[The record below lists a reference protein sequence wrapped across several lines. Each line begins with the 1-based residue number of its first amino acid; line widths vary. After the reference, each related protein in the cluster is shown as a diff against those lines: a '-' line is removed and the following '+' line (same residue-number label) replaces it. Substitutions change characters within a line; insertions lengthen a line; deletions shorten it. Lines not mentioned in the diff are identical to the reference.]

1 MRSWCVPLP
10 PLSGPPPCASLG
22 GCKPLSTT
30 TRGIAYADDDDD
42 AATSGAYLIAVG
54 ASGSLSLS
62 NWNCQGSLV
71 QQALVFPTPVS
82 AAAAFVPAA
91 SEPSPQDV
99 EEQHPVLI
107 AAAHTLQML
116 LPVPF
121 RLQLR
126 KLLLASR
133 VSDALGQLNASFP
146 LKDPKRAEALQHF
159 HLLAGW
165 SRFASLNFSV
175 AFQHFAHAPL
185 DLGHLL
191 SFWHRLW
198 PSWLQ
203 MPLLEETQELLKIS
217 PCALVPPPKDL
228 QDFVTATLAMSAS
241 GSETKAQAKAKEQVL
256 IEHQSLRKRHEPSNS
271 SKRPDKGAAA
281 APAGRRYD
289 SCQAAS
295 LAAARLARKD
305 VAETQEGAEMAGAAI
320 SSAAATEERQ
330 QLRRFLHQQSTYDV
344 HVLLKKIGGNADLI
358 EERALLHGKA
368 GEHE

>member
-91 SEPSPQDV
+91 NALTRAFQTAGQSDVFALHEGAPSLETFAACLSSESV
-99 EEQHPVLI
+99 SAATLK
-107 AAAHTLQML
+107 AAAT
-116 LPVPF
+116 PPGSADG
-121 RLQLR
+121 LR

-228 QDFVTATLAMSAS
+228 QDF
-241 GSETKAQAKAKEQVL
+241 G
-256 IEHQSLRKRHEPSNS
+256 EPRDSV
-271 SKRPDKGAAA
+271 RLPC
-281 APAGRRYD
+281 RR
-289 SCQAAS
+289 
-295 LAAARLARKD
+295 
-305 VAETQEGAEMAGAAI
+305 
-320 SSAAATEERQ
+320 
-330 QLRRFLHQQSTYDV
+330 QLRE
-344 HVLLKKIGGNADLI
+344 AD
-358 EERALLHGKA
+358 ALFKR
-368 GEHE
+368 